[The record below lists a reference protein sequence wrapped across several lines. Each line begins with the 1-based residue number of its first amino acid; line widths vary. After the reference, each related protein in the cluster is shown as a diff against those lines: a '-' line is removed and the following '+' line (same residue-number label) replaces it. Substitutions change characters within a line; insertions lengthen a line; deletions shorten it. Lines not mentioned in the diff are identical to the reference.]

1 MRVQDAFAIVV
12 CHDSNKPVVRVTGE
26 IDVTNAPAFSDAL
39 GALAAV
45 GERDVDLD
53 LSSVNFIDSNG
64 IRALLQGQKSG
75 LALRVVASSEQVDRV
90 LQMAC
95 LEPVLHSGVDRKL

>member
-1 MRVQDAFAIVV
+1 MRVEDAFAIIV
-12 CHDSNKPVVRVTGE
+12 CHESNKPVVRVTGE
-26 IDVTNAPAFSDAL
+26 LDVTSAPTFSDAM

-53 LSSVNFIDSNG
+53 LSSVTFIDSNG

-75 LALRVVASSEQVDRV
+75 LDLRVIASSEQVDRV

-95 LEPVLHSGVDRKL
+95 IESVLHSDVGGKP